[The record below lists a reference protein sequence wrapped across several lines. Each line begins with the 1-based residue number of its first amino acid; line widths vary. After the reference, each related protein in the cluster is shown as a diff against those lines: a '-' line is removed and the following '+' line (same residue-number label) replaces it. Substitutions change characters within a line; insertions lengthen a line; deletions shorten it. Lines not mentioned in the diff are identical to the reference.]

1 MANPFPFVAG
11 EVLTAAD
18 MNGIGEATAYTPTWT
33 ALTVGNATQTFR
45 YIRIQNFVYVEGTI
59 TLGTTSS
66 VSNLPQFTLPITAKS
81 TTLMRGVCYAID
93 EGVQFYPLTANF
105 ASTTAT
111 ALYALNTAGTY
122 ASNSFVSSTI
132 PFTWGNLDKI
142 VVQISY
148 EAA

>member
-33 ALTVGNATQTFR
+33 NLTVGNATQTFR
-45 YIRIQNFVYVEGTI
+45 YIRVQNLIYVEGTI

-66 VSNLPQFTLPITAKS
+66 VGNLPQFTLPVTAKNA
-81 TTLMRGVCYAID
+81 TLMRGVCYAID
-93 EGVQFYPLTANF
+93 AGVAFYPLTATF
-105 ASTTAT
+105 ASTTST

-122 ASNSFVSSTI
+122 ASNSFASATI
-132 PFTWGNLDKI
+132 PFTWGNLDQI